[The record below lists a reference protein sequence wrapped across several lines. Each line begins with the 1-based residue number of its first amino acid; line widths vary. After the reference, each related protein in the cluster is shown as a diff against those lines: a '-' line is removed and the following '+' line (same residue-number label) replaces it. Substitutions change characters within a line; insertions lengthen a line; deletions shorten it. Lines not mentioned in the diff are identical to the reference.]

1 MVRKIVSATVSAA
14 LCLSTL
20 MPGIAAAQEYRPT
33 YDAPQGVTATV
44 NLRVP
49 FGGESR
55 NRASYGV
62 TVGYGRDAGAGL
74 DGRTVTRSFNF
85 ADIRF
90 TGEQPRLSQARIS
103 GFDLANLDRS
113 RQLNMVGGKKSWLW
127 IGLLIAAGVI
137 ICVAADCFDGDDDS
151 EPASPGT

>member
-1 MVRKIVSATVSAA
+1 MVRKFVSATVSAA

-20 MPGIAAAQEYRPT
+20 MPGIAAAQEYRPN

-49 FGGESR
+49 FGGER
-55 NRASYGV
+55 RDRASYGL

-113 RQLNMVGGKKSWLW
+113 RQLNMVGGKKSFLV
-127 IGLLIAAGVI
+127 IGLLIGAGLVI
-137 ICVAADCFDGDDDS
+137 CIAADCFDGDDD
-151 EPASPGT
+151 EPDSPGN